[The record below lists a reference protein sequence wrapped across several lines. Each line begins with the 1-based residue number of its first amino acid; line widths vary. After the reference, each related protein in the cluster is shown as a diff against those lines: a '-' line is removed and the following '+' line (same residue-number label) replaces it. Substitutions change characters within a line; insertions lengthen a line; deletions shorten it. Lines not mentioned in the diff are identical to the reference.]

1 MKKSQLR
8 QIIKEEIELVLT
20 ENQFE
25 DEISS
30 NLQDKVG
37 FKAPD
42 PSVKNTF
49 KPITLKTLSLQ
60 HAIDGKLYIPS
71 GTDEV
76 TAIEVKS
83 SQAQS
88 QLDNARNE
96 LVRKYG
102 EEILNAP
109 VIINPKAVW
118 FDKFKID
125 FPKLGEKEAEFI
137 KGKQDFLKGARK
149 D

>member
-1 MKKSQLR
+1 MKRSKIR

-42 PSVKNTF
+42 PSVKNKF
-49 KPITLKTLSLQ
+49 KPITLRTLALK
-60 HAIDGKLYIPS
+60 HAVDGKLYIPS

-76 TAIEVKS
+76 TAIDVTS

-96 LVRKYG
+96 LVRKFG
-102 EEILNAP
+102 EEILDAP
-109 VIINPKAVW
+109 VTINPKAVW

-137 KGKQDFLKGARK
+137 KGKQDFLKGGSK